1 MSSLTFWSVQSV
13 RLPLVT
19 DEAWSQRFFGDDG
32 KPHNPHPF
40 HARMVKHVERLRQ
53 GNGGVII
60 LDLPTGSGK
69 TRALITH
76 ALICD
81 TSAICVYPTNAL
93 KQDQRRQICADVK
106 RCGQTHRVIEVD
118 GYSLTEHA
126 EREDF
131 NRKGTGLFYS
141 FFTGYLGGRHIVLT
155 NPDVFMLMLH
165 GRYAMYQQSLNEVA
179 RAYPIIAFDEM
190 HTYDLKQLCSLMHA
204 ARLLMEVQPFTF
216 IFSTATVSDAMK
228 HLLDAFPEVIY
239 EDTPRQLETA
249 QQMTRPE
256 NEDEWERQVLS
267 RLDLTVVGVSEWR
280 GGEWAKSNRS
290 MIGQFADDGGCV
302 VIFDSLSES
311 LALYKALREEF
322 GPQRV
327 GLVVGPVHPD
337 ERREE
342 IAKDIVVGNNAIRVG
357 IDFVKRN
364 AIVYSRSGRDAIQGL
379 GRVGRGGMEQARA
392 VLLAPPTTA
401 IQLNAAFER
410 TREKYLSGWSREI
423 VNAGLLRWHPIYEQF
438 ETYRQR
444 YGVVEAVH
452 VQEITGIRRPEILPL
467 LFQTEAAEVERV
479 YQAFNRDILE
489 DLIPFRGSEPF
500 SVVVYDADMETQG
513 LFPFYFIDVYRL
525 FRWSEVYPLRWQE
538 LYRKLEAFKA
548 DRFRRELRERR
559 KQRGNVLAV
568 AKVRWRSTPWRNVA
582 LTNIHI
588 PQPSLAQGMLCF
600 GKGWEIS
607 VGGIPRPA
615 ARVREIACKQMR
627 ECAIT
632 YLIFNPTDYNLP
644 PLFKY
649 YPLLDTSLFCVAF
662 AHNAFLL
669 HSLILENE
677 V

>member
-1 MSSLTFWSVQSV
+1 
-13 RLPLVT
+13 
-19 DEAWSQRFFGDDG
+19 
-32 KPHNPHPF
+32 
-40 HARMVKHVERLRQ
+40 MVEYVERLRR

-76 ALICD
+76 ALICN

-93 KQDQRRQICADVK
+93 KQDQRRQIDADVK
-106 RCGQTHRVIEVD
+106 RSGRTHRVEEID
-118 GYSLTEHA
+118 GYKLTEYA

-131 NRKGTGLFYS
+131 NRKGTALFHLLNTG
-141 FFTGYLGGRHIVLT
+141 FFGGRHIVLT

-165 GRYAMYQQSLNEVA
+165 GRYAMYQQSLNEIA
-179 RAYPIIAFDEM
+179 RAYPVIAFDEM
-190 HTYDLKQLCSLMHA
+190 HTYDLKQLCSLMHT

-239 EDTPRQLETA
+239 EDMLGQLETG

-256 NEDEWERQVLS
+256 NKDEWERQVLS
-267 RLDLTVVGVSEWR
+267 LLDLAVVGVSDWR
-280 GGEWAKSNRS
+280 GGEWAKANRS

-364 AIVYSRSGRDAIQGL
+364 AIIYSRSGCDAIQGL

-401 IQLNAAFER
+401 LQLNAAFER

-438 ETYRQR
+438 EPYRQR
-444 YGVVEAVH
+444 YGLVEAVH
-452 VQEITGIRRPEILPL
+452 VQEVTGIRRPEILPL
-467 LFQTEAAEVERV
+467 LFQTEMAEVERV
-479 YQAFNRDILE
+479 YQAFNRDIIE
-489 DLIPFRGSEPF
+489 DLILFRGSKPF
-500 SVVVYDADMETQG
+500 SVVVYDADLETQD
-513 LFPFYFIDVYRL
+513 LFPFYFVDVYRL

-538 LYRKLEAFKA
+538 LDRKLENLKA
-548 DRFRRELRERR
+548 DRFRRELRERQKR
-559 KQRGNVLAV
+559 RGDILAT
-568 AKVRWRSTPWRNVA
+568 AKIRWRSTPRRNVA
-582 LTNIHI
+582 MTNIHV
-588 PQPSLAQGMLCF
+588 PQPALVQGELRF

-607 VGGIPRPA
+607 IGGIPRSA
-615 ARVREIACKQMR
+615 VRVREIACEQMR
-627 ECAIT
+627 ERAIT
-632 YLIFNPTDYNLP
+632 YLIFNPTDYDLP

-649 YPLLDTSLFCVAF
+649 YPLLDTPSFCVAF

-677 V
+677 VSR